1 LKPLV
6 SSKFSLQSHVNS
18 TSSPSAQRPCR
29 AGPHGP
35 QLPGCLPGSPGHVL
49 RSQDPGRRRSG
60 AVELESGPS
69 WIYLDLAGSLASSPP
84 GNILEHGAFSSMIE
98 VKMVICIAVVLMF
111 PTIPIRMLGIRAL
124 AQRCNKDGDSRWQ
137 QPWEPRAIR
146 RQRTRLGK
154 CCLASAGAAG
164 ECGGW
169 KVAGQI
175 KLQTYSKS

>member
-1 LKPLV
+1 
-6 SSKFSLQSHVNS
+6 
-18 TSSPSAQRPCR
+18 
-29 AGPHGP
+29 
-35 QLPGCLPGSPGHVL
+35 
-49 RSQDPGRRRSG
+49 
-60 AVELESGPS
+60 
-69 WIYLDLAGSLASSPP
+69 
-84 GNILEHGAFSSMIE
+84 MIE

-137 QPWEPRAIR
+137 QPWEPCAIR

-169 KVAGQI
+169 KVAEQV
-175 KLQTYSKS
+175 KLQTYSKSPSHLTIVVEDHKIARARTFRSEPE

>member
-1 LKPLV
+1 M
-6 SSKFSLQSHVNS
+6 
-18 TSSPSAQRPCR
+18 
-29 AGPHGP
+29 
-35 QLPGCLPGSPGHVL
+35 
-49 RSQDPGRRRSG
+49 
-60 AVELESGPS
+60 
-69 WIYLDLAGSLASSPP
+69 
-84 GNILEHGAFSSMIE
+84 EHGAFSSMIE

-137 QPWEPRAIR
+137 QPWEPCAIR

-169 KVAGQI
+169 KVAEQV